1 MQAKHLITLPLTA
14 VLLSLLSACSDT
26 STPEPLESGL
36 MNLNID
42 PFAVTVSGISS
53 GAQMAQQLH
62 FAQSERVRGA
72 ALIGTGPY
80 NCAQGNLNM
89 ALTQCMGHPANPP
102 DTDALITRTEK
113 LAQQRLL
120 QPLEHLR
127 EDHVWLFHGNE
138 DNTVGTPV
146 FESAVQLYEHFVD
159 PALLTV
165 VRRSQTG
172 HLWPTLEHG
181 VDCASSE
188 PPYLGNCN
196 YDAAGEL
203 LAALYGYLNQP
214 ATTPGQVLPFDQQ
227 LAAGPYAQVLAAEGY
242 AYIPKDCAAGRACS
256 LHISFH
262 GCNQHSTAV
271 GDVFAQEN
279 GLNRWAETNRIV
291 VLYPQVAPSHT
302 TAMNPQ
308 GCWDWWGYTDSQYA
322 TLDGQQINAVVQII
336 NHLAGVDQY
345 LPYD

>member
-1 MQAKHLITLPLTA
+1 MQAKHFITLPLTA
-14 VLLSLLSACSDT
+14 AVLSVLSACSDT

-80 NCAQGNLNM
+80 DCAQGNLSL
-89 ALTQCMGHPANPP
+89 ALTQCMGHSGDAP
-102 DTDALITRTEK
+102 DIEALITRTEK
-113 LAQQRLL
+113 RAEQRLL
-120 QPLEHLR
+120 QPLENLR
-127 EDHVWLFHGNE
+127 DDHVWLLHGSE
-138 DNTVGTPV
+138 DNTVGAAV
-146 FESAVQLYEHFVD
+146 FDSAVQMYEHFVD
-159 PALLTV
+159 PSLLTV
-165 VRRSQTG
+165 VRRQQTG
-172 HLWPTLEHG
+172 HLWPTLG
-181 VDCASSE
+181 YGADCVSSDT
-188 PPYLGNCN
+188 PYLGNCD

-214 ATTPGQVLPFDQQ
+214 ATTTAQVLPFDQQ
-227 LAAGPYAQVLAAEGY
+227 LAAGPYAQVMAAEGY
-242 AYIPKDCAAGRACS
+242 AYIPEDCAAGRACS

-271 GDVFAQEN
+271 GDTFAQEN

-291 VLYPQVAPSHT
+291 VLYPQVSPSQT
-302 TAMNPQ
+302 SPMNPQ
-308 GCWDWWGYTDSQYA
+308 GCWDWWGYTDTHYA
-322 TLDGQQINAVVQII
+322 TLDGQQINAVVHMI
-336 NHLAGVDQY
+336 NHIAGVDTTSSN
-345 LPYD
+345 D